1 MGNLVIEIVNVF
13 KVMLK
18 QL

>member
-1 MGNLVIEIVNVF
+1 MEIVNVF

-18 QL
+18 